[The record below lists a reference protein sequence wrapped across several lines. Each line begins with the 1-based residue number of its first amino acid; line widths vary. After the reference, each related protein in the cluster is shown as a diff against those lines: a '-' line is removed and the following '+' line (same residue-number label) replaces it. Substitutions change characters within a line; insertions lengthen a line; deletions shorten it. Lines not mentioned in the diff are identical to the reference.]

1 MNDNYFCLY
10 YLISINLLI
19 LLFNINC
26 YNIQHMKETLIKMI
40 LNSVLNDELEKIKS
54 NVRNYKVDMNTL
66 IDKITHQKSFFY

>member
-1 MNDNYFCLY
+1 
-10 YLISINLLI
+10 
-19 LLFNINC
+19 
-26 YNIQHMKETLIKMI
+26 MKETLIKMI